1 MSGFETLR
9 YEKRAGADATIAV
22 VILCRPEAV
31 NAFNVRMR
39 DELSEAL
46 SAVRDDDE
54 VRGLLIVGDGER
66 GFCAGA
72 DLTEFGTAPSQAVAR
87 YVRWARD
94 LWTALAELPKPT
106 MAAVHGY
113 CFGSG
118 LEIAALCDLRIAS
131 QDAVFALP
139 EVSLGLIPAAGGT
152 QSLPRIVGLPRAI
165 ELALT
170 GRRMTS
176 GEAVRAGFVDWLV
189 PREQLH
195 VVAEARL
202 RDVATAPAGALA
214 FAKRAVNEG
223 ADMTLADGL
232 RLERRLA
239 ARLR

>member
-1 MSGFETLR
+1 MSGFDTLR
-9 YEKRAGADATIAV
+9 YEKRDGIGV
-22 VILCRPEAV
+22 VTLCRPEAI

-39 DELSEAL
+39 DELSDAL
-46 SAVRDDDE
+46 SAVRADAD
-54 VRGLLIVGDGER
+54 VRGLLIAGDGER

-72 DLTEFGTAPSQAVAR
+72 DLTEFGSAPSQAVAR

-94 LWTALAELPKPT
+94 LWSALYEMPKPT

-118 LEIAALCDLRIAS
+118 LEIAALCDFRIAS

-139 EVSLGLIPAAGGT
+139 EASLGLIPAAGGT
-152 QSLPRIVGLPRAI
+152 QSLPRIVGLPRAM

-170 GRRMTS
+170 GRRMTTS
-176 GEAVRAGFVDWLV
+176 EAVRAGFVDWLV
-189 PREQLH
+189 PREQLKI
-195 VVAEARL
+195 VAEARL
-202 RDVATAPAGALA
+202 REVASAPAGALA
-214 FAKRAVNEG
+214 LAKRAVNEG
-223 ADMTLADGL
+223 ADLTLADGL

>member
-1 MSGFETLR
+1 MSAFETLR
-9 YEKRAGADATIAV
+9 YEKRDGIGV
-22 VILCRPEAV
+22 VTLCRPEAI

-46 SAVRDDDE
+46 SAVRDDAD

-72 DLTEFGTAPSQAVAR
+72 DLTEFGSAPSQAVAR

-94 LWTALAELPKPT
+94 LWSALAELPKPT

-139 EVSLGLIPAAGGT
+139 EASLGLIPAAGGT
-152 QSLPRIVGLPRAI
+152 QSLPRIVGLPACDGARAHRQADDD
-165 ELALT
+165 ERGCA
-170 GRRMTS
+170 RR
-176 GEAVRAGFVDWLV
+176 V
-189 PREQLH
+189 
-195 VVAEARL
+195 
-202 RDVATAPAGALA
+202 
-214 FAKRAVNEG
+214 
-223 ADMTLADGL
+223 
-232 RLERRLA
+232 RRLA
-239 ARLR
+239 RAARAAQDSGRGPPAGGRIRARRGARAGEARGQRGR

>member
-1 MSGFETLR
+1 MSGFDTIR
-9 YEKRAGADATIAV
+9 YEKRTGTGAALAV
-22 VILCRPEAV
+22 VTLCRPEAI

-54 VRGLLIVGDGER
+54 VRGLLIAGDGER

-94 LWTALAELPKPT
+94 LWSALAELPKPT

-139 EVSLGLIPAAGGT
+139 EASLGLIPAAAGT
-152 QSLPRIVGLPRAI
+152 QSLPRIVGLPRAM

-170 GRRMTS
+170 GRRMSS

-189 PREQLH
+189 PREQLR

-202 RDVATAPAGALA
+202 RDVASAPAGGA
-214 FAKRAVNEG
+214 RAGE
-223 ADMTLADGL
+223 A
-232 RLERRLA
+232 RRQRGRRHDARGRPA
-239 ARLR
+239 A

>member
-9 YEKRAGADATIAV
+9 YEKRGGIAV
-22 VILCRPEAV
+22 VTLSRPEVV

-39 DELSEAL
+39 DELSETL
-46 SAVRDDDE
+46 SAARDDDE

-72 DLTEFGTAPSQAVAR
+72 DLTEFGSAPSQAVAR

-94 LWTALAELPKPT
+94 VWSALEELPKPT

-118 LEIAALCDLRIAS
+118 VEIAALCDLRIAS

-139 EVSLGLIPAAGGT
+139 ETSLGLIPAAGGT
-152 QSLPRIVGLPRAI
+152 QSLPRIVGLPRAM

-170 GRRMTS
+170 GRRMS
-176 GEAVRAGFVDWLV
+176 SSEAVRAGFVDWLV

-195 VVAEARL
+195 KVAEARL
-202 RDVATAPAGALA
+202 REVASAPAEALA
-214 FAKRAVNEG
+214 LAKRAVNEG
-223 ADMTLADGL
+223 AEMTLADGL

>member
-9 YEKRAGADATIAV
+9 YEKRDGIAV
-22 VILCRPEAV
+22 ATLSRPEVV

-39 DELSEAL
+39 DELSETL
-46 SAVRDDDE
+46 SAARDDDE

-72 DLTEFGTAPSQAVAR
+72 DLTEFGSAPSQAVAR

-94 LWTALAELPKPT
+94 VWSALAELPKPT

-118 LEIAALCDLRIAS
+118 VEIAALCDLRIAS

-139 EVSLGLIPAAGGT
+139 EASLGLIPAAGGT
-152 QSLPRIVGLPRAI
+152 QSLPRIVGLPRAM

-170 GRRMTS
+170 GRRMS
-176 GEAVRAGFVDWLV
+176 SSEAVRAGFVDWLV

-195 VVAEARL
+195 IVGEARL
-202 RDVATAPAGALA
+202 RDVASAPAEALA
-214 FAKRAVNEG
+214 LAKRAVNEG
-223 ADMTLADGL
+223 AEMTLADGL

>member
-9 YEKRAGADATIAV
+9 YEKRDGVAV
-22 VILCRPEAV
+22 VTLCRPEAI

-46 SAVRDDDE
+46 SAARADAD
-54 VRGLLIVGDGER
+54 VRGLLIAGDGER

-72 DLTEFGTAPSQAVAR
+72 DLTEFGSAPSQAIAR

-139 EVSLGLIPAAGGT
+139 EASLGLIPAAGGT
-152 QSLPRIVGLPRAI
+152 QSLPRIVGLPRAM
-165 ELALT
+165 EMALT
-170 GRRMTS
+170 GRRMSS

-195 VVAEARL
+195 RVAEARL
-202 RDVATAPAGALA
+202 RDVVSAPAEALA
-214 FAKRAVNEG
+214 LAKRAVNEG

>member
-1 MSGFETLR
+1 MSGFDTLR
-9 YEKRAGADATIAV
+9 YEKRDGIAV
-22 VILCRPEAV
+22 VTLCRPEAI

-46 SAVRDDDE
+46 GAARDDAE
-54 VRGLLIVGDGER
+54 VRGLLIAGEGER

-72 DLTEFGTAPSQAVAR
+72 DLTEFGSAPSQAVAR

-94 LWTALAELPKPT
+94 LWTVLYELPKPT

-139 EVSLGLIPAAGGT
+139 EASLGLIPAAGGT
-152 QSLPRIVGLPRAI
+152 QSLARIVGLPRAM

-189 PREQLH
+189 PRERLH

-202 RDVATAPAGALA
+202 RDIASAPAGALA
-214 FAKRAVNEG
+214 LAKRAVNEG
-223 ADMTLADGL
+223 ADLTLADGL

>member
-9 YEKRAGADATIAV
+9 YEKRDGIAV
-22 VILCRPEAV
+22 VTLSRPEVV

-54 VRGLLIVGDGER
+54 VRGLLIAGDGER

-72 DLTEFGTAPSQAVAR
+72 DLTEFGAAPSQAVAR

-94 LWTALAELPKPT
+94 VWTALAELPKPT

-118 LEIAALCDLRIAS
+118 VEIAALCDLRIAS

-139 EVSLGLIPAAGGT
+139 EASLGLIPAAGGT
-152 QSLPRIVGLPRAI
+152 QSLPRIVGLPRAM
-165 ELALT
+165 EFALT
-170 GRRMTS
+170 GRRMS
-176 GEAVRAGFVDWLV
+176 SSEAVRAGFVDWLV

-195 VVAEARL
+195 IVGEARL
-202 RDVATAPAGALA
+202 RDVASAPAEALA
-214 FAKRAVNEG
+214 LAKRAVNEG
-223 ADMTLADGL
+223 AEMTLADGL

>member
-1 MSGFETLR
+1 MSAFETLR
-9 YEKRAGADATIAV
+9 YEKRDGIAV
-22 VILCRPEAV
+22 VTLCRPEAI

-46 SAVRDDDE
+46 GAVRDDTE
-54 VRGLLIVGDGER
+54 VRGLLIAGEGER

-72 DLTEFGTAPSQAVAR
+72 DLTEFGSAPSQAVAR

-94 LWTALAELPKPT
+94 LWSALAELPKPT

-139 EVSLGLIPAAGGT
+139 EASLGLIPAAGGT
-152 QSLPRIVGLPRAI
+152 QSLARIVGLPRAM

-189 PREQLH
+189 PRERLH

-202 RDVATAPAGALA
+202 RDIASAPAEAVAL
-214 FAKRAVNEG
+214 AKRAVNEG
-223 ADMTLADGL
+223 AEMTLADGL

>member
-1 MSGFETLR
+1 MSGFVTLR
-9 YEKRAGADATIAV
+9 YEKRDGIAIV
-22 VILCRPEAV
+22 TLCRPEVV

-39 DELSEAL
+39 DELSEVL

-54 VRGLLIVGDGER
+54 VRGLLIAGDGER

-72 DLTEFGTAPSQAVAR
+72 DLTEFGTAPSQAIAR

-94 LWTALAELPKPT
+94 LWSALLELPKPSI
-106 MAAVHGY
+106 AAVHGY

-118 LEIAALCDLRIAS
+118 VEIAALCDLRIAS
-131 QDAVFALP
+131 QNALFALP

-152 QSLPRIVGLPRAI
+152 QSLPRIVGLPLAM

-170 GRRMTS
+170 GRRMSS

-189 PREQLH
+189 PREQLLR
-195 VVAEARL
+195 VAEARL
-202 RDVATAPAGALA
+202 RDVAAAPAEALA
-214 FAKRAVNEG
+214 LAKRAVNEG
-223 ADMTLADGL
+223 AEMTLADGL

>member
-1 MSGFETLR
+1 MSGFTTLR
-9 YEKRAGADATIAV
+9 YEKRDGVAV
-22 VILCRPEAV
+22 VTLCRPEAI

-39 DELSEAL
+39 DELAEAL
-46 SAVRDDDE
+46 SAARDDAE
-54 VRGLLIVGDGER
+54 VRGLLILGDGER

-72 DLTEFGTAPSQAVAR
+72 DLTEFGTAPSQAIAR

-139 EVSLGLIPAAGGT
+139 EASLGLIPAAGGT
-152 QSLPRIVGLPRAI
+152 QSLPRIVGLPRAM
-165 ELALT
+165 EMALT
-170 GRRMTS
+170 GRRVTS

-195 VVAEARL
+195 IVAEARL
-202 RDVATAPAGALA
+202 RDVVSAPAEALA
-214 FAKRAVNEG
+214 LAKRAVNEG
-223 ADMTLADGL
+223 ADLTLADGL
-232 RLERRLA
+232 RLEWRLA

>member
-1 MSGFETLR
+1 M
-9 YEKRAGADATIAV
+9 
-22 VILCRPEAV
+22 V

-39 DELSEAL
+39 DELSETL
-46 SAVRDDDE
+46 SAARDDDE

-72 DLTEFGTAPSQAVAR
+72 DLTEFGSAPSQAVAR

-94 LWTALAELPKPT
+94 VWTALAELPKPT

-118 LEIAALCDLRIAS
+118 VEIAALCDLRIAS

-139 EVSLGLIPAAGGT
+139 ETSLGLIPAAGGT
-152 QSLPRIVGLPRAI
+152 QSLPRIVGLPRAM

-170 GRRMTS
+170 GRRMS
-176 GEAVRAGFVDWLV
+176 SSEAVRAGFVDWLV

-195 VVAEARL
+195 IVGEARL
-202 RDVATAPAGALA
+202 RDVASAPAEALA
-214 FAKRAVNEG
+214 LAKRAVNEG
-223 ADMTLADGL
+223 AEMTLADGL

>member
-1 MSGFETLR
+1 MSAFETLR
-9 YEKRAGADATIAV
+9 YERRAGAGAAIAV
-22 VILCRPEAV
+22 ITLCRPDVV

-39 DELSEAL
+39 DELTEAL
-46 SAVRDDDE
+46 SAARDDDE

-94 LWTALAELPKPT
+94 LWTSLFELPKPT
-106 MAAVHGY
+106 IAAVHGY

-139 EVSLGLIPAAGGT
+139 EASLGLIPAAGGT
-152 QSLPRIVGLPRAI
+152 QSLPRIVGLPLAM

-202 RDVATAPAGALA
+202 RDVASAPAEALA
-214 FAKRAVNEG
+214 LAKRAVNEG
-223 ADMTLADGL
+223 AEMTLADGL